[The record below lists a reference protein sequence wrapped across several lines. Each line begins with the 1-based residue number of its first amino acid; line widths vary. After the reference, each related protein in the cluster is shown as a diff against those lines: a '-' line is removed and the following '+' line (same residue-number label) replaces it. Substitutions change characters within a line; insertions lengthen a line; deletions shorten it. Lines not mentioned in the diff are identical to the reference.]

1 MPAKLSATF
10 EFITVFGV
18 SIATTA
24 LLFAGLAGAVAPHLE
39 GTSSSAVPQV
49 VHLPTIQ
56 VTASRAALADEH
68 TKAALQVRE
77 QRG

>member
-1 MPAKLSATF
+1 MQAKLSATF

-24 LLFAGLAGAVAPHLE
+24 LLFAGLAGAVAAHME
-39 GTSSSAVPQV
+39 GTSAPSVQQV
-49 VHLPTIQ
+49 VYLPTIH
-56 VTASRAALADEH
+56 VTASRAALVAEQA
-68 TKAALQVRE
+68 KAALQVRE

>member
-1 MPAKLSATF
+1 MQAKLSATF

-24 LLFAGLAGAVAPHLE
+24 LLFASLAGAVAPRTE
-39 GTSSSAVPQV
+39 GAGAFSAQGV
-49 VHLPTIQ
+49 VQLPTIQ
-56 VTASRAALADEH
+56 VTGSRAALVAEQA
-68 TKAALQVRE
+68 KPALQGQE